1 MENLV
6 RTVYGAAV
14 QTSTLTGVP
23 LVLKQYTTLDEK
35 YGYPPATTPPTLAL
49 GEIPIL
55 NVLVIGDGGHHT
67 KTAADGNIV
76 PKILQHRA
84 TDAALFRHRPFI
96 MQEKLPTENAPP
108 IQGGYTLAGF
118 LPDQPGS
125 STGHWAWW
133 GKIITPD
140 NLVVQTNVVTVV
152 NGVTSTE
159 PFIPQSTDLSPVP
172 PVVPPAGANTTD
184 GTYVTTTAKIHVK
197 FTPDEVAEYLN
208 VSKVL
213 YGDDDFAIISEMG
226 FCTSVNP
233 VNNGGKAFQV
243 AAHMGCFYAMKQLQN
258 GLDIIVDVGVT
269 EPMYNITPIVGP

>member
-35 YGYPPATTPPTLAL
+35 FKGASLPPTLAP
-49 GEIPIL
+49 GEIPTL
-55 NVLVIGDGGHHT
+55 NVLVIGDGGHHV
-67 KTAADGNIV
+67 KTAADGLMV

-84 TDAALFRHRPFI
+84 TDAALFRHRPFVMDLI
-96 MQEKLPTENAPP
+96 PEGGSTVVPNKAGYCLGVYIPPTGGAL
-108 IQGGYTLAGF
+108 QGHFAYY
-118 LPDQPGS
+118 
-125 STGHWAWW
+125 
-133 GKIITPD
+133 GKVLTPD

-152 NGVTSTE
+152 NGVTTTE
-159 PFIPQSTDLSPVP
+159 PFVPNSGNLSPVP

-184 GTYVTTTAKIHVK
+184 GTYVTTTAKINVN
-197 FTPDEVAEYLN
+197 FTPDEVADYLY

-213 YGDDDFAIISEMG
+213 YGDDDFATISEMG

-233 VNNGGKAFQV
+233 SNHLTGKAFQV

-269 EPMYNITPIVGP
+269 EPMYNITPVVGP